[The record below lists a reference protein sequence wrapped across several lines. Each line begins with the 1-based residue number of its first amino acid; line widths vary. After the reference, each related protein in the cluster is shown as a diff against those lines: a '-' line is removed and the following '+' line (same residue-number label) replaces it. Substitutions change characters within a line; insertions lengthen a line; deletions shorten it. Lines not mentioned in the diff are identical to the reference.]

1 MPRETLAAPPWA
13 PKMAATHSV
22 QEEQRLSELY
32 RYSILDTPSE
42 SAFDDLAK
50 LATFICATPISFVS
64 LVDADRM
71 WFKAKVG
78 LSVDEVPRVDKFFS
92 SATPGEDLRVIS
104 DAQADEALSSHPL
117 VASGPKI
124 RFYAEVPLVTP
135 RGFRIGTLCVA
146 DTRPRTLTADQ
157 SAALATLART
167 VVTQLELRLLLK
179 SQMDLQSSTDDVVAD
194 RTAQLSAAKHSLLGE
209 TWERT
214 QGEKALHEL
223 SGQLLTAQDDE
234 RRRIARELH
243 DTTGQTLAALSMTLG
258 HMQSKASSANAAR
271 LEECVGLVSAAVAE
285 IRSLSYLLHPPLMDL
300 IGLGAAVDEFVSE
313 FGKRA
318 GMHITLDVAKDFE
331 RLEEDRE
338 MVIFRIIQEALANVH
353 RHSGSATAKIKLYVA
368 DQNAVLEITDHG
380 RGMALDAEGH
390 AKYGVGIKSMQ
401 ERLRPYRGKLQ
412 LISSPLGTKL
422 TAILPR

>member
-1 MPRETLAAPPWA
+1 MSSIQ
-13 PKMAATHSV
+13 SV
-22 QEEQRLSELY
+22 YEEQRLSELY

-50 LATFICATPISFVS
+50 LAAFICTTPISFVS
-64 LVDADRM
+64 LVDTDRT

-78 LSVDEVPRVDKFFS
+78 LSVDEVPRTDGFCS
-92 SATPGEDLRVIS
+92 SAILGEDLRMIS
-104 DAQADEALSSHPL
+104 DVQADETLSSHPL
-117 VASGPKI
+117 VASDPKI
-124 RFYAEVPLVTP
+124 RFYAGVPLVTP

-146 DTRPRTLTADQ
+146 DTRPRTLTAEQ

-179 SQMDLQSSTDDVVAD
+179 SQMELQSCTDDVVAD
-194 RTAQLSAAKHSLLGE
+194 YTAQLSAANESLLGE

-234 RRRIARELH
+234 RRRIARDLH
-243 DTTGQTLAALSMTLG
+243 DTTGQTLAALGMTLAQ
-258 HMQSKASSANAAR
+258 MQPKASVANAAR
-271 LEECVGLVSAAVAE
+271 FGECVGLVSAASAE

-300 IGLGAAVDEFVSE
+300 IGLGAAVMEFVSE

-318 GMHITLDVAKDFE
+318 GTHVTVDVAKDFG
-331 RLEEDRE
+331 RLKGNRE
-338 MVIFRIIQEALANVH
+338 IVIFRIIQEGLANVH
-353 RHSGSATAKIKLYVA
+353 RHSGSATASIKLYFA
-368 DQNAVLEITDHG
+368 DQDAILEITDQG
-380 RGMALDAEGH
+380 RGLAVDSEGN

-401 ERLRPYRGKLQ
+401 ERLRPFRGKLE
-412 LISSPLGTKL
+412 LISSPQGTKL

>member
-1 MPRETLAAPPWA
+1 MPS
-13 PKMAATHSV
+13 THSV
-22 QEEQRLSELY
+22 HEEQRLSELY

-78 LSVDEVPRVDKFFS
+78 LSVDEIPRLDKFLS
-92 SATPGEDLRVIS
+92 SAIPGEELCVIC
-104 DAQADEALSSHPL
+104 DAQADGTLSSHPL
-117 VASGPKI
+117 VASEPKI

-135 RGFRIGTLCVA
+135 RGYRIGTLCVA
-146 DTRPRTLTADQ
+146 DTRTRTLTGEQ

-179 SQMDLQSSTDDVVAD
+179 SQIELQSGTDDVIAD
-194 RTAQLSAAKHSLLGE
+194 RTAQLSAAKQSLLGE

-223 SGQLLTAQDDE
+223 SGRLLTAQDDE
-234 RRRIARELH
+234 RRRIARDLH
-243 DTTGQTLAALSMTLG
+243 DTTGQTLAALAMTLG
-258 HMQSKASSANAAR
+258 HMQSKASKANAAR
-271 LEECVGLVSAAVAE
+271 LEECVGLVSAAAAE

-300 IGLGAAVDEFVSE
+300 IGLGAAVTEFVSE

-331 RLEEDRE
+331 RLEENRE
-338 MVIFRIIQEALANVH
+338 MVFFRIIQEALANVH
-353 RHSGSATAKIKLYVA
+353 RHSGSATASIKIYFA
-368 DQNAVLEITDHG
+368 DQNAVVEITDHG
-380 RGMALDAEGH
+380 RGMAVDSEGN

-401 ERLRPYRGKLQ
+401 ERLHPFRGKLQ
-412 LISSPLGTKL
+412 VFSSHLGTKL
-422 TAILPR
+422 TATLPR